1 VELHLF
7 PSYILSWNRQGF
19 GLVKI
24 FEKPLSYFYVFW
36 VQVRGIRF
44 LKRLVS
50 HTYQT
55 TRRYS
60 AEDLNL
66 QIISTLL
73 FRELLLLD
81 YYHIFSSAG
90 ICEVK
95 NLLICHYGRRA
106 EISLCK
112 CKVAPSLT
120 LTVPL
125 KADVPYWLC
134 DIQRARRDQDRCRYS
149 HRGCLLESGL
159 ITNTIKRHDC

>member
-1 VELHLF
+1 MELHLF
-7 PSYILSWNRQGF
+7 FSCILSWNGQGF
-19 GLVKI
+19 GLVNI
-24 FEKPLSYFYVFW
+24 FEKPVSYFYVFW
-36 VQVRGIRF
+36 VQFTDIRF
-44 LKRLVS
+44 LRRLVS
-50 HTYQT
+50 HTHQT

-60 AEDLNL
+60 AEYFNL
-66 QIISTLL
+66 QTISTFL
-73 FRELLLLD
+73 FCELLLLD

-95 NLLICHYGRRA
+95 NLLSCHYERRA

-125 KADVPYWLC
+125 KADIPYWLC

-159 ITNTIKRHDC
+159 ITNTIMRQDC